1 MYRKNDD
8 YETHKLSVILK
19 KSQGKWN
26 YKSDSKVMM
35 YDHTLRKQMS
45 PLAFGDWLN
54 SPHIMSLIQQGAN
67 LKIATE
73 DFDVT
78 PTKYDNGERRKIYF
92 YFSIKKGVPKK
103 IDNFV
108 QVKTPN
114 YQPSAMRQA
123 QPASPENAQPINYK
137 DTQRIND
144 MDDKLPR
151 EMGDEDD
158 WNDQF

>member
-1 MYRKNDD
+1 MFQAN
-8 YETHKLSVILK
+8 
-19 KSQGKWN
+19 
-26 YKSDSKVMM
+26 
-35 YDHTLRKQMS
+35 TLLESM
-45 PLAFGDWLN
+45 D
-54 SPHIMSLIQQGAN
+54 I
-67 LKIATE
+67 
-73 DFDVT
+73 
-78 PTKYDNGERRKIYF
+78 GERTKIYF

-137 DTQRIND
+137 DTQRMND